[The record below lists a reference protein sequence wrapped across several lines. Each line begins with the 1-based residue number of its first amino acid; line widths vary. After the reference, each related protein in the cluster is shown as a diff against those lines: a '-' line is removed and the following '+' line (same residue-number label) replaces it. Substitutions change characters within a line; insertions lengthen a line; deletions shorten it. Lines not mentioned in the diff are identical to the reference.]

1 MRLAATASC
10 REASVTL
17 APLRTKVLRPRPANV
32 RDDMSPNGLGTHCRL
47 PTKPEAL
54 GEGVAS
60 ATANLGLPRHVA
72 GWLAASEMKG
82 LESGL
87 FFPGDFL
94 EISWRPQP
102 QGGSSLV

>member
-1 MRLAATASC
+1 MSFRVGHVVYDPDPSC
-10 REASVTL
+10 AWNDLSAEFELFCRY
-17 APLRTKVLRPRPANV
+17 
-32 RDDMSPNGLGTHCRL
+32 CRL

-72 GWLAASEMKG
+72 GWLAASGMKG

-94 EISWRPQP
+94 EISWRCQAAAALAPNSKDQEIAAR
-102 QGGSSLV
+102 